1 MSGTTPPKEDRI
13 DSTRA
18 LKRLLFLAVGVFVSV
33 IILGVVA
40 EPDDASD
47 RPATRPAVGSGY
59 SHDELERA
67 ANMTQQMSAPSA
79 NTGSQAHADDEQ
91 LRRSQQ
97 DPGYVGA
104 LEQHQAGL
112 DAMLARGTP

>member
-1 MSGTTPPKEDRI
+1 M

-18 LKRLLFLAVGVFVSV
+18 LKRLLFLAVAVFVSV

-47 RPATRPAVGSGY
+47 GPATRPAVASGY
-59 SHDELERA
+59 SHDELQRA

>member
-1 MSGTTPPKEDRI
+1 M
-13 DSTRA
+13 DSTSA
-18 LKRLLFLAVGVFVSV
+18 LKRLLFLAVAVFVSV
-33 IILGVVA
+33 ITLGLVA
-40 EPDDASD
+40 ERDDASGGS
-47 RPATRPAVGSGY
+47 ATRSAVVSGY
-59 SHDELERA
+59 SHEELQRA

-112 DAMLARGTP
+112 DAMLARGTR